1 MTLYDLA
8 QKDPLFNYYLR
19 EVERYTE
26 GLKKVFNLFY
36 SNNRNECIAYIRGY
50 MRCLYQ
56 HNIITSLEKDM
67 LEKELD
73 DLIKL
78 KEGETQWFT

>member
-1 MTLYDLA
+1 MTLQDLA
-8 QKDPLFNYYLR
+8 EKDLLFNYYLR
-19 EVERYTE
+19 EAERYTE

-36 SNNRNECIAYIRGY
+36 LHNRNECIAYIRGY
-50 MRCLYQ
+50 MQCLYHQ
-56 HNIITSLEKDM
+56 NIITLLEKDV

-78 KEGETQWFT
+78 KEGESG